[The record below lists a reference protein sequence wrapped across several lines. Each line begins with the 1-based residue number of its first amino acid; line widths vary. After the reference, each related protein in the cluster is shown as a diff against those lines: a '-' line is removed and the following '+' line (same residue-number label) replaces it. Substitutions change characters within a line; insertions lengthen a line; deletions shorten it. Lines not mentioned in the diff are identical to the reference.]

1 MEFLCIAKKSE
12 FFILYL
18 FKNKQLNEN
27 SIYFLY
33 TVGRMETFANNQLCD
48 R

>member
-1 MEFLCIAKKSE
+1 MEFLCIAKKSD

-33 TVGRMETFANNQLCD
+33 TVTGMSALADDQLGS